1 MKSYNE
7 IAEYALS
14 CRDAYDAKQMKKKR
28 SAVTFV
34 LLAVICFSVL
44 VAAVGIYK
52 LAKPSNSDGNPV
64 DSLTEITSDIT
75 DNISGPTGGFYIDSL
90 DKVNYFTAKK
100 TISEGGGISV
110 MSYSASAS
118 GSIRFLSNEKPVGID
133 PASPFKVTMCGYF
146 TATLGDK
153 NGFLASKLGGTGQV
167 EVVITCNDFNNLI
180 TFKKGDKYF
189 SCFQTAMSD
198 KTMTFSTAKYVD
210 GFGVAENRSGENYEF
225 IVYFERDNII
235 GINSGRLISSNEK
248 YKYSIDSIK
257 MTDSFGIVVR
267 EEKSFTIGQ
276 LEEFVSVSNPYISD
290 GVYLDD
296 GSILYGSGTVTDS
309 SVALVSNSGN
319 LSFTNEDIKKVN
331 ALSMKDYGYCIKL
344 ELVSVGN
351 YTGQRNMKLYIN
363 DSFVRDVTVLNEGSV
378 AYIIKIDN
386 KALLSD
392 IFDEFTSTDTSD
404 RIGKII
410 DYNDFKRELS
420 KKINLDDYLCIKRDS
435 YGDSKTTRYVYN
447 LNKGS
452 KLESDASNY
461 TVKIDGISITLPI
474 KVSDLIAKGFRPDES
489 DPLKSAFFTPQGNKF
504 RTYTMNYGG
513 SNDFNGRY
521 VTQISFS
528 CYEKSQIYLEGISP
542 TRPDFEFIGGLNKDS
557 TIDDLISS
565 LGAPQTI
572 NVSFTDT
579 GSYKNAYIQF
589 VYNISFPG
597 RPDGRLGFNFNPVL
611 KIDKPSDYLESAYIH
626 LQ

>member
-1 MKSYNE
+1 
-7 IAEYALS
+7 
-14 CRDAYDAKQMKKKR
+14 
-28 SAVTFV
+28 
-34 LLAVICFSVL
+34 
-44 VAAVGIYK
+44 
-52 LAKPSNSDGNPV
+52 
-64 DSLTEITSDIT
+64 
-75 DNISGPTGGFYIDSL
+75 
-90 DKVNYFTAKK
+90 
-100 TISEGGGISV
+100 
-110 MSYSASAS
+110 
-118 GSIRFLSNEKPVGID
+118 
-133 PASPFKVTMCGYF
+133 
-146 TATLGDK
+146 
-153 NGFLASKLGGTGQV
+153 
-167 EVVITCNDFNNLI
+167 
-180 TFKKGDKYF
+180 
-189 SCFQTAMSD
+189 
-198 KTMTFSTAKYVD
+198 
-210 GFGVAENRSGENYEF
+210 
-225 IVYFERDNII
+225 NII

-331 ALSMKDYGYCIKL
+331 ALSMNNYGYCIKL
-344 ELVSVGN
+344 ELVSVGS

-363 DSFVRDVTVLNEGSV
+363 DSFVRDVIVLNEGSV

-386 KALLSD
+386 KARLSD
-392 IFDEFTSTDTSD
+392 VYFELTAVDVSNKIN
-404 RIGKII
+404 RIL

-420 KKINLDDYLCIKRDS
+420 KKLNLDDYRDIVEGD
-435 YGDSKTTRYVYN
+435 YGDTRNYIYTLKKSSKGEYN
-447 LNKGS
+447 EAK
-452 KLESDASNY
+452 Y

-513 SNDFNGRY
+513 SKDFNGRY

-528 CYEKSQIYLEGISP
+528 CYEKKLIYQEGISP
-542 TRPDFEFIGGLNKDS
+542 TRPDFEFVGRLNKDS
-557 TIDDLISS
+557 TIDDMITS
-565 LGAPQTI
+565 LGAPEKI
-572 NVSFTDT
+572 YVSFTDT
-579 GSYKNAYIQF
+579 GSYKNAYLQF
-589 VYNISFPG
+589 CYNISSPEIPNG
-597 RPDGRLGFNFNPVL
+597 RIVFNFYPV
-611 KIDKPSDYLESAYIH
+611 KTVDTPSDFLESASIS